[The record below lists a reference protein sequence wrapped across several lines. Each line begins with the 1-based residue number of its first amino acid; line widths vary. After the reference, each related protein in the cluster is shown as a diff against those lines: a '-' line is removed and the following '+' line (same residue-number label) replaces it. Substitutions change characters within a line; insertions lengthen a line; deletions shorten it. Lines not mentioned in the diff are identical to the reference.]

1 MVQSISAGVACRSC
15 GKDALYVGKL
25 PAIGV
30 HAAVHVFKCE
40 TCLTIHETPA
50 GIGAPTSA
58 RRSKRE
64 TSVASNFYRT
74 P

>member
-1 MVQSISAGVACRSC
+1 MVQSISAGVTCHSC

-40 TCLTIHETPA
+40 TCLTIRSTPA
-50 GIGAPTSA
+50 EIAELRMSSDGRAVF
-58 RRSKRE
+58 R
-64 TSVASNFYRT
+64 
-74 P
+74 

>member
-1 MVQSISAGVACRSC
+1 MVQNISAGITCHSC
-15 GKDALYVGKL
+15 GKDTLYVGKL

-40 TCLTIHETPA
+40 TCHTIRETPA
-50 GIGAPTSA
+50 GIGGPTSP

-64 TSVASNFYRT
+64 IPVASNFYRT

>member
-1 MVQSISAGVACRSC
+1 MVQSISVGVTCPSC

-40 TCLTIHETPA
+40 TCLTIRSTPA
-50 GIGAPTSA
+50 AMAELSMSTDGRAIF
-58 RRSKRE
+58 R
-64 TSVASNFYRT
+64 
-74 P
+74 

>member
-1 MVQSISAGVACRSC
+1 MVQKISAGITCHSC
-15 GKDALYVGKL
+15 GKDTLYVGKL

-40 TCLTIHETPA
+40 TCLTIRETPA
-50 GIGAPTSA
+50 GTGAPTSA
-58 RRSKRE
+58 QRSKRE
-64 TSVASNFYRT
+64 MSVASDLYRT

>member
-1 MVQSISAGVACRSC
+1 MVQSISAGVTCHSC

-40 TCLTIHETPA
+40 TCMTIHETPA
-50 GIGAPTSA
+50 KIVRLGAS
-58 RRSKRE
+58 RRSDVRDI
-64 TSVASNFYRT
+64 RR
-74 P
+74 

>member
-1 MVQSISAGVACRSC
+1 MVQSISAGVTCRSC

-40 TCLTIHETPA
+40 TCLTIRSTPA
-50 GIGAPTSA
+50 GMAELSMSSDGRAVF
-58 RRSKRE
+58 R
-64 TSVASNFYRT
+64 
-74 P
+74 